1 MRTFSLRDLGHA
13 HGSAVDRFETR
24 VFAGLIRPRSR
35 SIAATLCA
43 LLIGLFYLTTIRE
56 GHDWGDDF
64 SMYIGHAQNL
74 AHGEPYAETG
84 YIYNPQNPAV
94 GPRTYPP
101 GFPFLLAPVIRM
113 FGLDLRP
120 MKILVI
126 GFFAGSLLVMVP
138 LFRSVLPPPYVA
150 ALVLVVG
157 LNPFFWEFK
166 DHILSDLPFLFFA
179 LLSLLLFTQADA
191 PDASWGRRAT
201 LAVLSGV
208 AAYTAYATRPLALT
222 LIPCFI
228 AHDLGRYR
236 SVTTNAAAAS
246 AVAVALAGVQHV
258 VWFNDSSDFDL
269 VSNSLAA
276 AQSNVPAYL
285 RALSDLWENGYSDS
299 LRKLAFLGVGALAAF
314 GYVSSLRAGVSVFHL
329 FPMLYL
335 APVILWP
342 SFQGTRFLIPIVPF
356 YFHHC
361 LLGVRRMDAAV
372 ERRAGSRNAVLVV
385 FLAAVLGSYASRYST
400 LQFGPLREGIAK
412 RESSE
417 LFEFVKTTT
426 DPRDVFVFSRPRAL
440 ALLTGRRA
448 SGGYSPADA
457 CRLWQYMREIGA
469 SHVITGPDPD
479 PFNADAVYLRGFVSQ
494 FPNDLRRV
502 MANGDVAVYRIE
514 RDPCLPGRPPR

>member
-1 MRTFSLRDLGHA
+1 M
-13 HGSAVDRFETR
+13 
-24 VFAGLIRPRSR
+24 IRPFGR
-35 SIAATLCA
+35 SIAATVCA
-43 LLIGLFYLTTIRE
+43 LLIGLFYLATIRE

-64 SMYIGHAQNL
+64 SMYIRHAQNL

-84 YIYNPQNPAV
+84 YIYNPRNPAV

-101 GFPFLLAPVIRM
+101 GFPLLLAPVVRM

-138 LFRSVLPPPYVA
+138 LFRNVLPPPYVA

-166 DHILSDLPFLFFA
+166 DHVLSDLPFLFFV

-191 PDASWGRRAT
+191 PDASRGRRAT
-201 LAVLSGV
+201 LALLSGV
-208 AAYTAYATRPLALT
+208 AAYAAYATRSLAVV

-236 SVTTNAAAAS
+236 RVTTNAAAAS
-246 AVAVALAGVQHV
+246 AVAMALAGVQHV
-258 VWFNDSSDFDL
+258 VWFNDSSYFDQ
-269 VSNSLAA
+269 VSDSLAA
-276 AQSNVPAYL
+276 AQFNVPAYL
-285 RALSDLWENGYSDS
+285 RSLSELWENGYSDS
-299 LRKLAFLGVGALAAF
+299 VRKIAFVGVGALAVF
-314 GYVSSLRAGVSVFHL
+314 GYVRSLGARVSVFHL

-356 YFHHC
+356 YLHHA

-372 ERRAGSRNAVLVV
+372 ERRWGPRNAVLVLFV
-385 FLAAVLGSYASRYST
+385 AAVLVSYAGRYST
-400 LQFGPLREGIAK
+400 LQFGPLPQGIAK
-412 RESSE
+412 RESRE
-417 LFEFVKTTT
+417 LFEFVKSAT
-426 DPRDVFVFSRPRAL
+426 DPGDVFVFSRPRAL

-448 SGGYSPADA
+448 SGGYSPTDA
-457 CRLWQYMREIGA
+457 CRLWQYMRDIRA
-469 SHVITGPDPD
+469 SHVVTGPDPD
-479 PFNADAVYLRGFVSQ
+479 PFNADAVYLRRFVSQ

-502 MANGDVAVYRIE
+502 MANRDVAVYRIE
-514 RDPCLPGRPPR
+514 RDPCTLGSPRP